1 MLYLAIIYRL
11 YIKRNDKGRRLAIPL
26 IVYRTLILG
35 YALYMSVV
43 ILLYS
48 VLCARAL
55 INNTKYCQ
63 KGD

>member
-11 YIKRNDKGRRLAIPL
+11 YIKQNDKDRRFAILL

-35 YALYMSVV
+35 HALYISVV
-43 ILLYS
+43 MLLYNI
-48 VLCARAL
+48 LCARAL
-55 INNTKYCQ
+55 INSTRYCQ